1 MKKII
6 ISGILLIIFGYYLGN
21 FIFNDLNINKL
32 KKEEKYYFLQEGV
45 YNNKDNLNNNISN
58 LTNKIIDYKNNK
70 YYVYVGIT
78 KDLEVAEKL
87 MKIYEK
93 DGFNIYI
100 KEKGLSSEE
109 FSTNVSQFD
118 LLIKENED
126 DNQILTIEEV
136 VLANYEEIIKKSSKT

>member
-6 ISGILLIIFGYYLGN
+6 ISGILLIILGYYLGN

>member
-6 ISGILLIIFGYYLGN
+6 ISGILLIILGYYLGN

-45 YNNKDNLNNNISN
+45 YNNKANLNNNISN

-87 MKIYEK
+87 MRIYEE
-93 DGFNIYI
+93 DGLNIYI